1 MRLAPIDRPPTL
13 FARLVFAVLKR
24 MLGRVPTPYG
34 VVFARMPQALF
45 AHAMMVGVLDRRLTI
60 DHDLRVLIESH
71 VATLNGCTFCLDIV
85 QSMAL
90 RRNPGLGGKLARI
103 ADYRTDPAF
112 SDRERAALAYV
123 ESATRER
130 RVDDLTFAALRRH
143 FSEEEIVEIT
153 WVNALE
159 QYFNTINV
167 SLGIGSDGF
176 CALPAVTAR
185 DSRADAGRSSSRT

>member
-1 MRLAPIDRPPTL
+1 MQATSERLAPIDRPPTL
-13 FARLVFAVLKR
+13 FARLLFAVLKR
-24 MLGRVPTPYG
+24 MLGRVPTPYR

-45 AHAMMVGVLDRRLTI
+45 AHAMMVSVLDRRLTI

-85 QSMAL
+85 QSMGFRRSPSL
-90 RRNPGLGGKLARI
+90 RDKVARL

-123 ESATRER
+123 ERATRER
-130 RVDDLTFAALRRH
+130 RVDDVTFAALRRH
-143 FSEEEIVEIT
+143 FSEKEIVEIT

-176 CALPAVTAR
+176 CALAP
-185 DSRADAGRSSSRT
+185 GR

>member
-1 MRLAPIDRPPTL
+1 MHAHAMTARLAPLDRPSTL
-13 FARLVFAVLKR
+13 FSRLVFFVLRR
-24 MLGRVPTPYG
+24 MLGRVPTPYRT
-34 VVFARMPQALF
+34 VFARMPRALF
-45 AHAMMVGVLDRRLTI
+45 AHMMMVTVLDRRLRI
-60 DHDLRVLIESH
+60 SQDLRVLVESH

-90 RRNPGLGGKLARI
+90 QRHPELADKLGRI
-103 ADYRTDPAF
+103 GDYRTDPAF
-112 SDRERAALAYV
+112 SDRERAALAYG

-143 FSEEEIVEIT
+143 FTEEEIVEIT

-176 CALPAVTAR
+176 CALAPRNAA
-185 DSRADAGRSSSRT
+185 

>member
-1 MRLAPIDRPPTL
+1 MHAHVMTARLAPLDRPPTI
-13 FARLVFAVLKR
+13 FARLVFFVLRR
-24 MLGRVPTPYG
+24 MLGRVPTPYRT
-34 VVFARMPQALF
+34 VFARMPQALF
-45 AHAMMVGVLDRRLTI
+45 AHMLMVTVLDRRLRI
-60 DHDLRVLIESH
+60 MPDLRVLIESH

-90 RRNPGLGGKLARI
+90 RRHPALADKLARI
-103 ADYRTDPAF
+103 ADYRTDPIF

-130 RVDDLTFAALRRH
+130 RVDDPTFAALRRH

-176 CALPAVTAR
+176 CALAPG
-185 DSRADAGRSSSRT
+185 RAA

>member
-1 MRLAPIDRPPTL
+1 MHVATSPRLAPLDRPPTL
-13 FARLVFAVLKR
+13 FARVVFFVLTR
-24 MLGRVPTPYG
+24 MLGRVPTPYRT
-34 VVFARMPQALF
+34 VFARMPQALF
-45 AHAMMVGVLDRRLTI
+45 AHMMMVTVLDRRLRI
-60 DHDLRVLIESH
+60 PPDLRVLIESH
-71 VATLNGCTFCLDIV
+71 VATLNRCTFCLDIV

-90 RRNPGLGGKLARI
+90 RRNPALGDKLARI

-112 SDRERAALAYV
+112 SEKERAALAYV

-130 RVDDLTFAALRRH
+130 RVDDATFAELRAH
-143 FSEEEIVEIT
+143 FTEDEIVEIT

-176 CALPAVTAR
+176 CALAPG
-185 DSRADAGRSSSRT
+185 RAA

>member
-1 MRLAPIDRPPTL
+1 MHAHAMTPRLAPLDRPPTL
-13 FARLVFAVLKR
+13 FARVVFFVLRR
-24 MLGRVPTPYG
+24 MLGSVPTPYRT
-34 VVFARMPQALF
+34 VFARMPRALF
-45 AHAMMVGVLDRRLTI
+45 AHMMMVTVLDRRLRI
-60 DHDLRVLIESH
+60 AHDLRVLIESH

-90 RRNPGLGGKLARI
+90 RRHPELADKLVRI
-103 ADYRTDPAF
+103 ADYRADPVF

-130 RVDDLTFAALRRH
+130 RVDDVTFAALRRH
-143 FSEEEIVEIT
+143 FREEEIVEIT

-176 CALPAVTAR
+176 CALAPR
-185 DSRADAGRSSSRT
+185 R

>member
-1 MRLAPIDRPPTL
+1 MTARLAPLDRPPTV
-13 FARLVFAVLKR
+13 FARLVFFVLRR
-24 MLGRVPTPYG
+24 MLGRVPTPYRT
-34 VVFARMPQALF
+34 VFARMPQALF
-45 AHAMMVGVLDRRLTI
+45 AHMMMVTVLDRRLRI
-60 DHDLRVLIESH
+60 PHDLRVLIESH

-90 RRNPGLGGKLARI
+90 RRHPELADKLARI
-103 ADYRTDPAF
+103 ADYRTAPVF

-123 ESATRER
+123 ESATRAR
-130 RVDDLTFAALRRH
+130 RVDAPTFAALRRH

-176 CALPAVTAR
+176 CALAPG
-185 DSRADAGRSSSRT
+185 RAG

>member
-1 MRLAPIDRPPTL
+1 M
-13 FARLVFAVLKR
+13 FAVLRR
-24 MLGRVPTPYG
+24 MLGRVPTPYR

-45 AHAMMVGVLDRRLTI
+45 AHAMMVGVLDRRLRI

-85 QSMAL
+85 QSMAF
-90 RRNPGLGGKLARI
+90 RRSPGLRDKLARL
-103 ADYRTDPAF
+103 ASYRIDPSF

-123 ESATRER
+123 ESVTRER
-130 RVDDLTFAALRRH
+130 RVDDLTWATLRRQ

-176 CALPAVTAR
+176 CAIDERGAA
-185 DSRADAGRSSSRT
+185 

>member
-1 MRLAPIDRPPTL
+1 MHAHAMTARLAPLDRPSTL
-13 FARLVFAVLKR
+13 FSRLVFFVLRR
-24 MLGRVPTPYG
+24 MLGRVPTPYRT
-34 VVFARMPQALF
+34 VFARMPRALF
-45 AHAMMVGVLDRRLTI
+45 AHMMMVTVLDRRLRI
-60 DHDLRVLIESH
+60 SQDLRVLVESH

-90 RRNPGLGGKLARI
+90 QRHPELADKLGRI
-103 ADYRTDPAF
+103 GDYRTDPAF
-112 SDRERAALAYV
+112 SDRERAVLAYV

-143 FSEEEIVEIT
+143 FTEEEIVEIT

-176 CALPAVTAR
+176 CALAPRNAA
-185 DSRADAGRSSSRT
+185 